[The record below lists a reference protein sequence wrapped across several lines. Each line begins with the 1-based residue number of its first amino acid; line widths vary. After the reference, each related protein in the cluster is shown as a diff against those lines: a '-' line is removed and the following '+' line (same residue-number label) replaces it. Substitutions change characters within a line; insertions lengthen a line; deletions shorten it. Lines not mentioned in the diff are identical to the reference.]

1 MFVILIYDISKDE
14 EGQKRWTNI
23 YKICKKYLKHV
34 QNSVFEGELTKTQLY
49 QLKSELDGYIN
60 KKLDSVI
67 IMKSRQ
73 EKWIEKEFW
82 GIEEKEPNFFI

>member
-82 GIEEKEPNFFI
+82 GIEEKEPNIFI

>member
-14 EGQKRWTNI
+14 KGQKRWTNI

-34 QNSVFEGELTKTQLY
+34 QNSVFEGELTKAQLY

>member
-23 YKICKKYLKHV
+23 YKTCKKYLKHV

>member
-34 QNSVFEGELTKTQLY
+34 QNSVFEGELTKAQLY